1 MIEVHAIEPLME
13 VVDEAVDK
21 VVMPVLTV
29 IIVDL
34 PTHLLDLFFPSSQES
49 KCSHDPSSGRGANS
63 RLLVDIILILKMLPF
78 LICVW
83 PWQASRVH
91 MLLGGASAMM

>member
-1 MIEVHAIEPLME
+1 ME
-13 VVDEAVDK
+13 IVDEAVDK
-21 VVMPVLTV
+21 VVMPILTV

-49 KCSHDPSSGRGANS
+49 KCSHNVSSGCPTKY
-63 RLLVDIILILKMLPF
+63 RLLADIMCCVMLNISPY